1 MMRAL
6 LKRAALTLLMGF
18 VLTSPIGVFQALAH
32 GVGFRQSKRP
42 SVPLEF
48 FYSTG
53 ETMSYL
59 ETKVFSPADEKFAYQ
74 SGRTDDA
81 GRFAFV
87 PDVPGQW
94 RVVVKDEE
102 GHQCIAKVDVTR
114 QFIDGAGQSAGLGV
128 KEQSAV
134 PHGMELFKRCLL
146 GVSLIFNVAAFVLL
160 ARRRKAV

>member
-1 MMRAL
+1 MRAL

-18 VLTSPIGVFQALAH
+18 VLTSPIGAFQALAH
-32 GVGFRQSKRP
+32 GVGYRQSKLP

-53 ETMSYL
+53 ESMSYI

-87 PDVPGQW
+87 PNVPGQW
-94 RVVVKDEE
+94 RAVVKDEE
-102 GHQCIAKVDVTR
+102 GHQCIAKIDVTQ
-114 QFIDGAGQSAGLGV
+114 QFIDGASQKGELDVKGQA
-128 KEQSAV
+128 AV
-134 PHGMELFKRCLL
+134 PQGIELFKRCLL

-160 ARRRKAV
+160 TRRRKAA